1 MRIVH
6 KLLLATLLPA
16 LLIWFVGMYAT
27 QVSERSLRHAIEAT
41 SMTRATAVMDEI
53 DRIVQART
61 ADWKAYSRSDL
72 AQQVLV
78 ASNQAI
84 EALEDP
90 AATIE
95 ERDQSWR
102 DTPADEATKFMR
114 SLLRNPLSRDL
125 RQRLNKLNEGSGY
138 TIFGEVFFTNR
149 FGVNAAQTSRTSDY
163 RQDDEAWWKYAYQN
177 EVYIGD
183 VMLDDSAGV
192 YSVDICLRV
201 DDESGKPLGV
211 LKAVMNIQEVF
222 SVIDTR
228 VGRYRDDERLVLFTA
243 EGRVIR
249 ASNDDTKPLSDGSIY
264 FKDVQLDA
272 DHANDV
278 YYRRDEETGE
288 KYLSAFALSRGYGD
302 FKGLG
307 WITMDERRESVVFA
321 PVNRLRNRI
330 IWLSSLATLA
340 TLLIGGATALSLSKR
355 LDQLT
360 DATVS
365 IGRGELDTTVATRG
379 NDEVTELAR
388 NFNRMG
394 SELQQTHHE
403 LTLAR
408 DAARDANKAKSTFL
422 ANMSHEIRTPMNGII
437 GMGEL
442 LATSQLSAEQRDYL
456 NMMQQSADSLLRLLN
471 DILDFSKIEAG
482 RLELEEIGFSLRD
495 CIEKT
500 GQALSIRA
508 AEKNL
513 EMACRIAPDLP
524 DTFLGDPGRIRQIL
538 VNLAGNAIKFTQ
550 QGEVVIDVTC
560 QSRCENKIR
569 LHFRVIDTGVGI
581 PAEKQEKIFEAF
593 GQADAST
600 TREFGGTGLGLTI
613 SSQLVAMMNGEIWVE
628 SEIDK
633 GTTFH
638 FTLELTVQDD
648 LEKQHRMQ
656 ELATHPMHVLIVDD
670 NRTNRRIFEEVLKS
684 WNMETVSTEAA
695 TQGLKEL
702 EQAASSE
709 HPFDLVLLDYMMP
722 EMDGFGFAE
731 QVQADERLR
740 GTRIIMLSSAA
751 QSGDAKKCQEL
762 GIVRYMTKPV
772 VQSELLNTMLSVV
785 QEPSQSEDQDSD
797 TPETQDADRDAMR
810 LNILLAEDGLVNQ
823 RVATGLL
830 KRNGHK
836 VVIAEDG
843 KKAIQAW
850 ENGSFDV
857 ILMDVQMP
865 EMDGIEATEWIRQ
878 KERASGGHIPI
889 VAMTANAMK
898 GDRQRCLDAGMDD
911 YVSKPIQPDSLFKV
925 LCQVS
930 GQLTSQRG
938 AEES

>member
-16 LLIWFVGMYAT
+16 LLIWVVGMYAT
-27 QVSERSLRHAIEAT
+27 HVSERSMRQAIEAT

-95 ERDQSWR
+95 ERDQAWR
-102 DTPADEATKFMR
+102 ETPPDETSRFMR
-114 SLLRNPLSRDL
+114 LLLRNPLSRDL

-163 RQDDEAWWKYAYQN
+163 RQDDETWWKQAF
-177 EVYIGD
+177 EHDVFIGD
-183 VMLDDSAGV
+183 VMLDESAGV

-201 DDESGKPLGV
+201 DDENGSPLGV

-249 ASNDDTKPLSDGSIY
+249 ASNDETKPLSDGSIY

-278 YYRRDEETGE
+278 YYRRDDETGE

-302 FKGLG
+302 FEGLG

-321 PVNRLRNRI
+321 PVNRLRNQI
-330 IWLSSLATLA
+330 IWISSLATLA
-340 TLLIGGATALSLSKR
+340 TLLIGGATAISFSKR
-355 LDQLT
+355 LGQLT
-360 DATVS
+360 DATVA
-365 IGRGELDTTVATRG
+365 IGRGELDITVATKG
-379 NDEVTELAR
+379 NDEVAELAR
-388 NFNRMG
+388 HFNRMG
-394 SELQQTHHE
+394 SELQQTHHD

-408 DAARDANKAKSTFL
+408 DAARDANKAKSSFL

-442 LATSQLSAEQRDYL
+442 LASSQLSPEQRDYL
-456 NMMQQSADSLLRLLN
+456 NMIQQSADSLLRLLN

-482 RLELEEIGFSLRD
+482 RLELEEIEFSLRD

-500 GQALSIRA
+500 GQALAIRA
-508 AEKNL
+508 AEKGL

-524 DTFLGDPGRIRQIL
+524 DTFLGDPGRIRQII

-550 QGEVVIDVTC
+550 QGEVVVDVTC
-560 QSRCENKIR
+560 RSRSENKIR

-581 PAEKQEKIFEAF
+581 PAEKQTKIFEAF

-628 SEIDK
+628 SEVDK

-638 FTLELTVQDD
+638 FTIELTVQND
-648 LEKQHRMQ
+648 LEKQHRVE
-656 ELATHPMHVLIVDD
+656 ELSMHPMHVLIVDD

-684 WNMETVSTEAA
+684 WNMETVSTDAA
-695 TQGLKEL
+695 
-702 EQAASSE
+702 
-709 HPFDLVLLDYMMP
+709 P
-722 EMDGFGFAE
+722 
-731 QVQADERLR
+731 R
-740 GTRIIMLSSAA
+740 GVKGVETS
-751 QSGDAKKCQEL
+751 
-762 GIVRYMTKPV
+762 
-772 VQSELLNTMLSVV
+772 SVV
-785 QEPSQSEDQDSD
+785 RAP
-797 TPETQDADRDAMR
+797 
-810 LNILLAEDGLVNQ
+810 
-823 RVATGLL
+823 
-830 KRNGHK
+830 
-836 VVIAEDG
+836 
-843 KKAIQAW
+843 
-850 ENGSFDV
+850 
-857 ILMDVQMP
+857 
-865 EMDGIEATEWIRQ
+865 IR
-878 KERASGGHIPI
+878 SG
-889 VAMTANAMK
+889 AA
-898 GDRQRCLDAGMDD
+898 
-911 YVSKPIQPDSLFKV
+911 
-925 LCQVS
+925 
-930 GQLTSQRG
+930 
-938 AEES
+938 